1 MIEARIRA
9 SIEAYV
15 AAWNEH
21 DPAQRMRLIEQACA
35 EDLHMRTP
43 GKRIEGR
50 AQLDGLIA
58 DFQER
63 RPGERAVLSS
73 AIDVQ
78 NNVFRYTGIVEG
90 ATVARGGETLDTG
103 ECDENGRIRLL
114 LSFVGAAPP
123 SARSQ
128 PTS

>member
-1 MIEARIRA
+1 MNEARIRA

-21 DPAQRMRLIEQACA
+21 DAAQRTRIIEQACA
-35 EDLHMRTP
+35 EDMLMRTP
-43 GKRIEGR
+43 SKRIQGR
-50 AQLDGLIA
+50 RELDARIA

-78 NNVFRYTGIVEG
+78 GNAFRYVGRVEG
-90 ATVARGGETLDTG
+90 AMVDRPDALDVG
-103 ECDENGRIRLL
+103 ECDEHGRIRILL
-114 LSFVGAAPP
+114 TFVGATLP
-123 SARSQ
+123 
-128 PTS
+128 